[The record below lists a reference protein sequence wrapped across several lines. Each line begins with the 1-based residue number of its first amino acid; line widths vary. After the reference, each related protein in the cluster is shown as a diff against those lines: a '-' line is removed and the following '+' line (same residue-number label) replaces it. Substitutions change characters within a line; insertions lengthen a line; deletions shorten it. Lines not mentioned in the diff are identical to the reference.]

1 MQNEQDVRTSGI
13 PAVTFVNVQIGYPG
27 ERGEI
32 AVDSNAVSVFE
43 AGEASSRHEGYAGVF
58 DKSTTETE
66 VCEGILGPD
75 AAVNPIAA
83 CVGDGATILMLVIG
97 KSNSTTT
104 AADIFPIF
112 F

>member
-1 MQNEQDVRTSGI
+1 MQNGQDLRTAGI

-58 DKSTTETE
+58 DKSTTEME
-66 VCEGILGPD
+66 VCEGIIGPD

-83 CVGDGATILMLVIG
+83 CVGDGATILMLVLGMSDSIM
-97 KSNSTTT
+97 TT
-104 AADIFPIF
+104 AGLCAHF